1 MVFFPGFAVVYTEQY
16 DRVRMKK
23 NVFRSRISVLFLG
36 FLFAVFLPF
45 FISLFRQKPGREL
58 YIPGG
63 ILLFIILL
71 VVGIRYVI
79 SEDKLFVKIF
89 WCIPTMRADIA
100 KITGAERSY
109 NLLSSPAAS
118 LKRLKITFAKG
129 MPWLISPVREE
140 LFLKELK
147 KINPSME
154 VNVVQ
159 KKGRG
164 HIRDWDI

>member
-1 MVFFPGFAVVYTEQY
+1 
-16 DRVRMKK
+16 MKGK

-36 FLFAVFLPF
+36 FVWVVFTPF
-45 FISLFRQKPGREL
+45 FLSLFGQKPDRGL

-63 ILLFIILL
+63 ILLFILFL
-71 VVGIRYVI
+71 MAGIRYVI

-89 WCIPTMRADIA
+89 WCIPTLRADIA
-100 KITGAERSY
+100 KITAVERSY

-129 MPWLISPVREE
+129 LPWLISPDREE

-154 VNVVQ
+154 VNVPR
-159 KKGRG
+159 KKGKGR
-164 HIRDWDI
+164 IQDWDI